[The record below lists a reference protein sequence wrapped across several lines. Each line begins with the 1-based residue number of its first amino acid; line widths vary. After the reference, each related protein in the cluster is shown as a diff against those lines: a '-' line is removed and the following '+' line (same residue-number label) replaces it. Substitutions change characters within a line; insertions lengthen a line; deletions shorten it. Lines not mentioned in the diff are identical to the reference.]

1 VSGIQNKLSSQISN
15 NANVNGSNWKIK
27 VERSKLKK
35 GTWIPP
41 WLCKSLLDFDR
52 IKRLDIN
59 LIFKFGPQSYNYS
72 K

>member
-1 VSGIQNKLSSQISN
+1 LKNKS
-15 NANVNGSNWKIK
+15 WKIK
-27 VERSKLKK
+27 IKK

-59 LIFKFGPQSYNYS
+59 LIFKFDPQSYNYS